1 MNKKNFKKS
10 NARVGKENRIN
21 IHIVED
27 AELVVGKGEMFG
39 DSIVSLFGVFCN
51 NYKGFGA
58 AAIGMAKALAA
69 LKDAA
74 RHFHVDIDSLYD
86 SQLAYY
92 EDLFAETPDEEEN

>member
-39 DSIVSLFGVFCN
+39 DSIVSMFGVFCN

>member
-1 MNKKNFKKS
+1 MNKKNFKKP
-10 NARVGKENRIN
+10 NARVGKENGIN
-21 IHIVED
+21 IHIIED

-39 DSIVSLFGVFCN
+39 DSIVSMFGVFCN

-92 EDLFAETPDEEEN
+92 EELFAETPDEEEN

>member
-10 NARVGKENRIN
+10 NARVGKENGTN
-21 IHIVED
+21 SHIIED
-27 AELVVGKGEMFG
+27 AKLVVGKGEMFG
-39 DSIVSLFGVFCN
+39 DSIVSMFGVFCN

-74 RHFHVDIDSLYD
+74 RHFHVDIDDLYD

-92 EDLFAETPDEEEN
+92 EELFAETPDEEEN

>member
-1 MNKKNFKKS
+1 
-10 NARVGKENRIN
+10 
-21 IHIVED
+21 
-27 AELVVGKGEMFG
+27 
-39 DSIVSLFGVFCN
+39 
-51 NYKGFGA
+51 
-58 AAIGMAKALAA
+58 MAKALAA

>member
-92 EDLFAETPDEEEN
+92 EELFAETPDEEEN

>member
-10 NARVGKENRIN
+10 NARVGKENEIN
-21 IHIVED
+21 IHVVED

-39 DSIVSLFGVFCN
+39 DSIVSMFGVFCN
-51 NYKGFGA
+51 NYRGFGA

-74 RHFHVDIDSLYD
+74 RHFHVDIDDLYD

-92 EDLFAETPDEEEN
+92 EELFAETPDEEEN

>member
-27 AELVVGKGEMFG
+27 AELVVARGETFG
-39 DSIVSLFGVFCN
+39 DGIISLFGVFCN

-74 RHFHVDIDSLYD
+74 RHFHVDIDNLYD

>member
-21 IHIVED
+21 IHIIED

>member
-10 NARVGKENRIN
+10 NACVGKENGIN
-21 IHIVED
+21 IHIIED

-74 RHFHVDIDSLYD
+74 RHFHVDIDDLYD

>member
-10 NARVGKENRIN
+10 NVRVGKENEIN
-21 IHIVED
+21 IHVVED
-27 AELVVGKGEMFG
+27 AELVVARGETFG
-39 DSIVSLFGVFCN
+39 DGIISLFGVFCN

>member
-10 NARVGKENRIN
+10 NARVGKENGTN
-21 IHIVED
+21 SHIVED
-27 AELVVGKGEMFG
+27 AKLVVGKGEMFG
-39 DSIVSLFGVFCN
+39 DSIVSMFGMFCYD
-51 NYKGFGA
+51 YKGFGA

-74 RHFHVDIDSLYD
+74 RHFHVDIDSFYD

-92 EDLFAETPDEEEN
+92 EELFAETPDEEEN